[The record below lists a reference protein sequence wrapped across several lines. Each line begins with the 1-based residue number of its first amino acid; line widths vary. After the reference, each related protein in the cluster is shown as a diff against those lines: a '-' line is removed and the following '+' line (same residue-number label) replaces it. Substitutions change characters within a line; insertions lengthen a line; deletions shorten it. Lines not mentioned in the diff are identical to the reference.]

1 MHFYSYYI
9 TLGQK
14 EIFISFLIFLK
25 IDDDYVLKL
34 ESQQQSTTFK
44 ALFKTEMKSFQ
55 DELTNGFLKVFGY
68 VYSTTRILKVLQS
81 NCIMHILHVESVQ
94 KKVDYNI
101 PTYVD

>member
-1 MHFYSYYI
+1 M
-9 TLGQK
+9 LN
-14 EIFISFLIFLK
+14 
-25 IDDDYVLKL
+25 L
-34 ESQQQSTTFK
+34 ESQQSTTFK

-68 VYSTTRILKVLQS
+68 VHSTTRILKVLQS

-101 PTYVD
+101 PMWTKIQKSAIREVFF